1 MLKNKL
7 KYLLGAF
14 VVIILIDQ
22 IIGKLVPFYA
32 QKQKIDKRLEL
43 LIDNK
48 INSKIIILGSSR
60 ALNNY
65 NPWVIKNITGQT
77 CFNLGYSG
85 SNILFHE
92 TILDLIIKS
101 KNKPK
106 TIIYNIDD
114 FGILYNVDGIEFR
127 KDVLFPFVENNLVNE
142 AINNNLKKSNW
153 ATSVCQT
160 YRHNVNFINSIR
172 YLIYGQENFDYKT
185 NNIDSLGANL
195 LVNRELDSVHVFA
208 NKRIYPKVLQI
219 NPDYLSA
226 FIRIQNKCITNKIQL
241 ILCYP
246 PLFFAPSK
254 FLKFQVNALKTS
266 NVPVVI
272 ADTLLQNADYF
283 FDNDHLNS
291 KGANLYST
299 IISKQVLLLKK

>member
-14 VVIILIDQ
+14 VLIVVIDQ
-22 IIGKLVPFYA
+22 FIGKVIPFYA
-32 QKQKIDKRLEL
+32 QKQKIDKRIEV

-77 CFNLGYSG
+77 CYNLGYSG
-85 SNILFHE
+85 SNIVFHE
-92 TILDLIIKS
+92 IILDLILKS

-114 FGILYNVDGIEFR
+114 LGILYNVDGIEFR
-127 KDVLFPFVENNLVNE
+127 KDVLFPFVNNNLINE
-142 AINNNLKKSNW
+142 AINNNLNKSNW
-153 ATSVCQT
+153 ATLVSQT
-160 YRHNVNFINSIR
+160 YRQNVNFINAIR
-172 YLIYGQENFDYKT
+172 YLVYGQENFDYKT

-195 LVNRELDSVHVFA
+195 LVNRELDSVPVFSS
-208 NKRIYPKVLQI
+208 NRIYPKILQI
-219 NPDYLSA
+219 NPDYLAA
-226 FIRIQNKCITNKIQL
+226 FIRIQNKCLSNNIQL
-241 ILCYP
+241 VLCYP
-246 PLFFAPSK
+246 PLFLKPSK

-266 NVPVVI
+266 NVPVII
-272 ADTLLQNADYF
+272 ADTLLQNANYF

-291 KGANLYST
+291 KGANLYSNF
-299 IISKQVLLLKK
+299 ISKQILLFKK

>member
-77 CFNLGYSG
+77 CYNLGYSG

-92 TILDLIIKS
+92 IILDLIIKS

-142 AINNNLKKSNW
+142 AINNNLEKSNW

-160 YRHNVNFINSIR
+160 YRQNVNFINAIR

-195 LVNRELDSVHVFA
+195 LVNRELDSIPVFA

-246 PLFFAPSK
+246 PLFFEPSK

-272 ADTLLQNADYF
+272 ADTLFQNANYF

-291 KGANLYST
+291 QGANLYST

>member
-7 KYLLGAF
+7 KYLFGAF
-14 VVIILIDQ
+14 VLIVLIDQ
-22 IIGKLVPFYA
+22 IIGKIVPFYA

-43 LIDNK
+43 LINNK
-48 INSKIIILGSSR
+48 INDEIIILGSSR

-65 NPWVIKNITGQT
+65 NPWVIKNITGQS
-77 CFNLGYSG
+77 CYNLGYSG

-92 TILDLIIKS
+92 IILDLILKS

-127 KDVLFPFVENNLVNE
+127 KDVLFPFVENKLINE
-142 AINNNLKKSNW
+142 AINNNLSKSYW
-153 ATSVCQT
+153 ATSICQS
-160 YRHNVNFINSIR
+160 YRQNVNFINAIR

-195 LVNRELDSVHVFA
+195 LVHRKLDSVPIFA
-208 NKRIYPKVLQI
+208 NKRIYPKVLKI

-226 FIRIQNKCITNKIQL
+226 FIRIQNKCLINNIQL
-241 ILCYP
+241 VLCYP
-246 PLFFAPSK
+246 PLFLKPSK
-254 FLKFQVNALKTS
+254 FLKSEVNTLKKS
-266 NVPVVI
+266 NIPIII
-272 ADTLLQNADYF
+272 ADTLLQNAHYF

-299 IISKQVLLLKK
+299 IISKQILLLKK